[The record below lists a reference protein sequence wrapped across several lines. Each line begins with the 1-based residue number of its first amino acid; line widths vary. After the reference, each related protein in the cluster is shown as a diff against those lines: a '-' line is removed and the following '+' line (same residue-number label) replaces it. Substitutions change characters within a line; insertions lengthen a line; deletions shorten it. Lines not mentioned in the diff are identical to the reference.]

1 MRKLIRKWI
10 PAEYRLRTKLI
21 LNRWQARK
29 HLSPLGWA
37 QVTSIQIDTPAP
49 IKICQQ
55 IKTTERSEN
64 KIHNMKLAIGCLEK
78 AALFPNQAFSFW
90 HCVGRPLASRGY
102 QSGRNLIN
110 GILTEDV
117 GGGLCQLAGII
128 YHTALVA
135 GLDVLERH
143 SHSVDIYRE
152 EERYTPLGADA
163 TVVYGYKDLKLINP
177 HSFTVQLSFKLEPDQ
192 LSCLILSESR
202 LPKNKIEFSRK
213 DLGDKWEVSTV
224 RIDANGNKQALLI
237 STYNK
242 MHKA

>member
-21 LNRWQARK
+21 LNKWQARK
-29 HLSPLGWA
+29 YRSPLGWA
-37 QVTSIQIDTPAP
+37 QTSGIRLDIPAQ
-49 IKICQQ
+49 IKICQH

-64 KIHNMKLAIGCLEK
+64 KIHNMKLAIERLEQVT
-78 AALFPNQAFSFW
+78 LFPNQAFSFW

-110 GILTEDV
+110 GVLTEDI

-128 YHTALVA
+128 YHTALLS

-152 EERYTPLGADA
+152 DDRYTPLGADA

-177 HSFTVQLSFKLEPDQ
+177 HSFTIQLSFKLEPGQ
-192 LSCLILSESR
+192 LCCSILSESG
-202 LPKNKIEFSRK
+202 LPTNQIEFNRK
-213 DLGDKWEVSTV
+213 DLGDKWEVNTV
-224 RIDANGNKQALLI
+224 RIDTNGNKQALYI

>member
-1 MRKLIRKWI
+1 MRRLIRRWI
-10 PAEYRLRTKLI
+10 PSEYRLYIKLI
-21 LNRWQARK
+21 LNKWKTRK
-29 HLSPLGWA
+29 YISPLGWA
-37 QVTSIQIDTPAP
+37 QLSGLQIDTPAQ

-64 KIHNMKLAIGCLEK
+64 KIHNMKLAIECLDK
-78 AALFPNQAFSFW
+78 VTLFPNQAFSFW

-110 GILTEDV
+110 GVLTEDI

-128 YHTALVA
+128 YHTALVS

-143 SHSVDIYRE
+143 SHSADIYRE

-177 HSFTVQLSFKLEPDQ
+177 HPFAVQLSFCLEPNQ
-192 LSCLILSESR
+192 LCCSIFSESR
-202 LPKNKIEFSRK
+202 FPKNKIEFNRK
-213 DLGDKWEVSTV
+213 NLGDKWEVSTV
-224 RIDANGNKQALLI
+224 RIDTNGNKQALYI

-242 MHKA
+242 MYKA